1 MNCSSTEQPPLYSV
15 TFKSTTSI
23 ILSKKFLIASLERSN
38 KIERERERERERTKL
53 KRNEWELEFRKIMN
67 Y

>member
-23 ILSKKFLIASLERSN
+23 ILSKKKFIERSN

>member
-23 ILSKKFLIASLERSN
+23 ILSKKILIERSN
-38 KIERERERERERTKL
+38 KIEREREREREREKTKL

>member
-23 ILSKKFLIASLERSN
+23 ILSKKILIASLERSN
-38 KIERERERERERTKL
+38 KIEREREREQTNL

-67 Y
+67 S